1 MRTILLVLALLVV
14 VGFLVVDGV
23 GMYVAHRTAG
33 ELSEAVAEE
42 AAQAYVDADGSE
54 AAAKRAAEA
63 VAAEAGVELLDVTY
77 HRGTTRWYEAT
88 VRAEGKSFFLKHL
101 PLVKDRLDWESTA
114 VVHF

>member
-1 MRTILLVLALLVV
+1 MLVLVILVV

-23 GMYVAHRTAG
+23 GMYVAHRTAA

-42 AAQAYVDADGSE
+42 AAQAYVDTKGSE
-54 AAAKRAAEA
+54 AAAERVAQA
-63 VAAEAGVELLDVTY
+63 VAAEAGVELLDVAY

-88 VRAEGKSFFLKHL
+88 VRAEGKSYFLRHL
-101 PLVKDRLDWESTA
+101 PLVKDHLDWESTA